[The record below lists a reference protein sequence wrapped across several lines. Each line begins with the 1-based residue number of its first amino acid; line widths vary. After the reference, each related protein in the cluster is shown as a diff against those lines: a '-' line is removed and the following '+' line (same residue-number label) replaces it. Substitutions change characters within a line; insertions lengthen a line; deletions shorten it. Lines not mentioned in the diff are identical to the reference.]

1 MELGMELGRELG
13 SWNLR
18 RVLQRREPRDARAG
32 VVHGGAHL
40 SAPQISRLT
49 LTLTARARPFD
60 RHPAVPTRPCA
71 ALSTLLCSIRQ
82 IFEINAFAVHNK
94 YFSFTE
100 AVQHERGGGVWR
112 PPPAASSLI
121 INHQSL
127 RPPAHMLCM
136 PRPPPALRVFGLR
149 SSHFSELVFNH

>member
-112 PPPAASSLI
+112 PPPVRSSSI
-121 INHQSL
+121 INPSGL
-127 RPPAHMLCM
+127 RPTCSACPGLL
-136 PRPPPALRVFGLR
+136 RPSESSVFGLLT
-149 SSHFSELVFNH
+149 SPN